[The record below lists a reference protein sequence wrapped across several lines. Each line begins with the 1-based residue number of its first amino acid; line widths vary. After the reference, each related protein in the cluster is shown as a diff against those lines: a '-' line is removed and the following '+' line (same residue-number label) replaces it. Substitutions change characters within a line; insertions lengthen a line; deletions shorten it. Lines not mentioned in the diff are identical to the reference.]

1 MRRAALLGAA
11 LSLAAMA
18 ANAAAPRPDC
28 FSNADVEAEQAVR
41 FQAQLMVLSDICRD
55 STYGLFTQRNR
66 EAIMAYQRQMIDHFK
81 RAGERRADITFEN
94 YMTRLANQE
103 SILANQSKLDKVL
116 ANQATIEANQET
128 IQENQEKIKEAQ
140 STGVEGLL
148 TYLHQEIDIK
158 ANRQRIYD
166 ALLDSKQFTAF
177 SGAPAEIN
185 REAGGTFSLFG

>member
-1 MRRAALLGAA
+1 MLARWDGGIQSEGVGRMRRAALLGAV

-103 SILANQSKLDKVL
+103 SIASGQRTTGEVCQPSNTLITTANSIGTSKDFRTF
-116 ANQATIEANQET
+116 AATQAA
-128 IQENQEKIKEAQ
+128 
-140 STGVEGLL
+140 
-148 TYLHQEIDIK
+148 
-158 ANRQRIYD
+158 ANRSSYR
-166 ALLDSKQFTAF
+166 ACK
-177 SGAPAEIN
+177 E
-185 REAGGTFSLFG
+185 